1 MATIS
6 NYQASEA
13 FEDNNLQFFYSGF
26 EAFRKQAKERYPEL
40 DFFVFQSYD
49 DTVSVNDVGSRK
61 GGDGDQADDATS

>member
-1 MATIS
+1 VATIS

-26 EAFRKQAKERYPEL
+26 EAFRKQAKERYLKL
-40 DFFVFQSYD
+40 DFSVFQSYD
-49 DTVSVNDVGSRK
+49 NTISFNDVGRRK